1 MLVIETGVEL
11 RNDQAVAIAVVAVQG
26 GATDNEAIHVGS
38 CWGYAYAARAQITRF
53 SSAMFP
59 TFNWRQAVDLVCVAW
74 LVKAVRLSSY
84 DRVVHQP

>member
-26 GATDNEAIHVGS
+26 GATDNEA
-38 CWGYAYAARAQITRF
+38 QITRF
-53 SSAMFP
+53 SLAMCP